1 MPDAPEPS
9 PSPSSPKA
17 TTNGDHPQLKSDVVP
32 EDNHDDDDVV
42 EDEDPQAVIE
52 RLREELEQTREEKE
66 NLASQHQTLLSKV
79 SNIRNTLGAKLKQD
93 AEELD
98 RQEQLISQL
107 TSERSD
113 LSSTL
118 SLLQS
123 ELTTTS
129 TELSSL
135 QSKYDSLRAKMS
147 VNTQETMHS
156 ERQVRD
162 LQNQLEE
169 TKLDRDEWV
178 RRCEEEKVV
187 SEEARG
193 ECESLRREVEVLRGE
208 REGLEGELER
218 EREKAR
224 NLGVVLQDFQAAKD
238 HELRQAVKD
247 YESQLLQA
255 TQSLA
260 EFKSRALNAEN
271 LKEKNLLIG
280 KLRHEAV
287 IMNEH
292 LIEALRRLRRSS
304 TETKS
309 SVDGR
314 LVTNILLQ
322 FLTTPRTD
330 TKRFEMLALLGSI
343 LGWGEEE
350 REKAG
355 LQRAGAHAVSYQ
367 RSNGG
372 SGTGGW
378 GGGGGKSPEL
388 EKTDETESFSR
399 LWVEFLLKEANAGD
413 GVQQPPLT
421 PSTTASS
428 LPGSPVLSPS
438 ATKLPQ
444 VRRLASIGSAA
455 TASTPELVNGKG
467 KERARE

>member
-9 PSPSSPKA
+9 PLPSSPKV
-17 TTNGDHPQLKSDVVP
+17 TTNGDHPQLESDVVP
-32 EDNHDDDDVV
+32 EDNHDDGVV

-107 TSERSD
+107 TTERSD

-147 VNTQETMHS
+147 VNTQETMHN

-187 SEEARG
+187 R
-193 ECESLRREVEVLRGE
+193 E

-260 EFKSRALNAEN
+260 EFKSRALNAELQLEETQSSTTRVTQLSQE

-280 KLRHEAV
+280 KLRHEAK
-287 IMNEH
+287 
-292 LIEALRRLRRSS
+292 
-304 TETKS
+304 TKS

-388 EKTDETESFSR
+388 EKTDETEVS
-399 LWVEFLLKEANAGD
+399 D
-413 GVQQPPLT
+413 
-421 PSTTASS
+421 
-428 LPGSPVLSPS
+428 
-438 ATKLPQ
+438 
-444 VRRLASIGSAA
+444 
-455 TASTPELVNGKG
+455 
-467 KERARE
+467 